1 MELGFIKTLLL
12 IASALLILYNLFFT
26 GNLFAQKLKF
36 LVSSLTVTLI
46 LIFIIVLKLH
56 HYFRAELNIPNTL
69 IYFLVSVIFILHFF
83 YFRYEIIKANFVL
96 LILTIGF
103 IFCAV
108 LLDLLTDGKILVIPG
123 SDLIEELLRI
133 AGTGLWMLY
142 YLHYSFKLRKN

>member
-12 IASALLILYNLFFT
+12 IASALLILYNLFFK
-26 GNLFAQKLKF
+26 GNLSAQKLKF

-96 LILTIGF
+96 LILSIGF

-108 LLDLLTDGKILVIPG
+108 LLDLLTDGKILVMPG

-133 AGTGLWMLY
+133 SGTGLWMLY
-142 YLHYSFKLRKN
+142 YLHYSFKLRKI

>member
-12 IASALLILYNLFFT
+12 IVSTLLILYNLFFT
-26 GNLFAQKLKF
+26 GNLSAQKQKF

-96 LILTIGF
+96 LILSIGF

-108 LLDLLTDGKILVIPG
+108 LLDLLTDGKILVMPG

-142 YLHYSFKLRKN
+142 YLHYSFKLRKI

>member
-96 LILTIGF
+96 LILSIGF

>member
-12 IASALLILYNLFFT
+12 IASALLILHNLFFT
-26 GNLFAQKLKF
+26 GNLSAQKLKF

-96 LILTIGF
+96 LILSIGF

-108 LLDLLTDGKILVIPG
+108 LLDLLTDGKILVMPG

-142 YLHYSFKLRKN
+142 YLHYSFKLRKI

>member
-12 IASALLILYNLFFT
+12 IVSALLILYNLFFT
-26 GNLFAQKLKF
+26 GNLSAQKVKF

-96 LILTIGF
+96 LILSIAF

-108 LLDLLTDGKILVIPG
+108 LLDLLTDGKILVMPG

-142 YLHYSFKLRKN
+142 YLHYSFKLRKI

>member
-26 GNLFAQKLKF
+26 GNLSAQKQKF

-96 LILTIGF
+96 LILSIGF

-108 LLDLLTDGKILVIPG
+108 LLDLLTDGKILVMPG

-142 YLHYSFKLRKN
+142 YLHYSFKLRKI